1 VEWLSGCEVLGKRAL
16 VRALLKSIDEVV
28 RGGYY
33 ESSGISFNYSL
44 TFIGLSLTYP
54 HVEVVEEE
62 PFELSPGDDVFKV
75 EISIAPLMFRGARV
89 GVHIKLEYS
98 MTMVDEDV
106 RRALEYISK
115 LLLAVENVR
124 TRAGELLE
132 AKD

>member
-1 VEWLSGCEVLGKRAL
+1 LGKRAL

-33 ESSGISFNYSL
+33 KSSEISFNYSL
-44 TFIGLSLTYP
+44 TFIGLGLTYP

-75 EISIAPLMFRGARV
+75 EMFRGAKV

-124 TRAGELLE
+124 ARAGELLE